1 MYYEFATASRIV
13 FGPGTAATLPDKAA
27 ELGNKPCLVTG
38 GSPERVQWLI
48 DNLTAKGMIP
58 HMVSIF
64 GEPDTGNIALAAKE
78 AREAECDVVIAI
90 GGGSV
95 LDAGKALAAL
105 LTNTD
110 DIYDYLEVVGKGQPL
125 TEKPMPLIAVPTT
138 AGTGSEVTA
147 NAVLVSPEH
156 GVKVS
161 MRSTDM
167 IADIALIDPEL
178 TRSMPPE
185 VTAAT
190 GIDALTQLIEAYV
203 CNQTNPMT
211 DALCREGFIRTSWAL
226 RAAYADGNDI
236 NARGA
241 MHMAAMFS
249 GICLANAKLGA
260 VHGFAAPLGGE
271 FNAPH
276 GVVCA
281 CLLPHVMEMNIRT
294 LRERDP
300 DSIALDGYAEIAAI
314 LTEGL
319 HIGARDGIDWIKEL
333 CTDLAIPKLR
343 DLGVKPEDFEALA
356 NKAAQSSSM
365 KGNPV
370 ELTQA
375 ELVEILENAY

>member
-27 ELGNKPCLVTG
+27 ELGSKPCLVTG
-38 GSPERVQWLI
+38 GSPERVQWLV
-48 DNLTAKGMIP
+48 DGLTNKGMAP

-64 GEPDTGNIALAAKE
+64 GEPDTGNIALSAEK
-78 AREAECDVVIAI
+78 AREAGCDVVIAI

-105 LTNTD
+105 ITNTAD
-110 DIYDYLEVVGKGQPL
+110 VYDYLEVIGKGLPL

-147 NAVLVSPEH
+147 NAVLLSPEH

-167 IADIALIDPEL
+167 IADIALVDPEL

-190 GIDALTQLIEAYV
+190 GIDALTQLIEAYT

-211 DALCREGFIRTSWAL
+211 DALCREGLIRVSWAL
-226 RAAYADGNDI
+226 RTAYANGNDI

-271 FNAPH
+271 FGVPH
-276 GVVCA
+276 GLVCA
-281 CLLPHVMEMNIRT
+281 CLLPHVMEMNIRA
-294 LRERDP
+294 LRERDS
-300 DSIALDGYAEIAAI
+300 DAIALDGYTEIAAI
-314 LTEGL
+314 LTGEYGVK
-319 HIGARDGIDWIKEL
+319 AMDGVDWIKEL
-333 CTDLAIPKLR
+333 CTDLAIPRLH
-343 DLGVKPEDFEALA
+343 DIGVKREDFVPLV
-356 NKAAQSSSM
+356 NKAAQASSM
-365 KGNPV
+365 KGNPIRLTTD
-370 ELTQA
+370 ELM
-375 ELVEILENAY
+375 EILENAY

>member
-27 ELGNKPCLVTG
+27 ELGSKPCLVTG
-38 GSPERVQWLI
+38 GSPDRVQWLI
-48 DNLTAKGMIP
+48 DGLTERDMTP

-64 GEPDTGNIALAAKE
+64 GEPDTGNMSISAEE
-78 AREAECDVVIAI
+78 AREAGCDVVIAI

-105 LTNTD
+105 ITNTD

-125 TEKPMPLIAVPTT
+125 TEKPVPLIAVPTT

-156 GVKVS
+156 GVKAS

-190 GIDALTQLIEAYV
+190 GIDALTQLIEAYT

-211 DALCREGFIRTSWAL
+211 DALAREGLIRVSWAL
-226 RAAYADGNDI
+226 RTAYADGNDI
-236 NARGA
+236 SARGA

-271 FNAPH
+271 FGVPH
-276 GVVCA
+276 GIVCA
-281 CLLPHVMEMNIRT
+281 CLLPHVIDMNIRA

-300 DSIALDGYAEIAAI
+300 DAIALDGYAEVAAI
-314 LTEGL
+314 LTGGAAV
-319 HIGARDGIDWIKEL
+319 GARDGVDWITEL
-333 CTDLAIPKLR
+333 CSDLAIPTLR
-343 DLGVKPEDFEALA
+343 DLGVKREDFEGLA
-356 NKAAQSSSM
+356 EKAAKASSM
-365 KGNPV
+365 KGNPIKLTKD
-370 ELTQA
+370 ELI
-375 ELVEILENAY
+375 EILEKAY